1 MSQKAFGK
9 AKIQE
14 QGEQTNTSS
23 STSMADSWNRSLED
37 SYFLLEEEGPKKSE
51 NVLFVVRL
59 FIGVT
64 LVCVILICGGGNLFF
79 ILNLVMYK
87 SMQNVTNILI
97 ANLAVSDLLVAVICC
112 PFEIDY
118 YVVREQSWEFGHIIC
133 SSVIYLRMLS
143 LYVST
148 NALLA
153 IAIDRYLVILH
164 PLKPRM
170 KLQTA
175 CGVLVLIWLSAT
187 VIAAPA
193 AYFATETVFDAPRE
207 SGGKV
212 FCGQIW
218 PADRAVYYKSYSLFL
233 LAVEFIIP
241 VFIMSMCYVRICHE
255 LWFKSLPGEQT
266 QQLRNRLQARRKSVL
281 VLVAVLSAYVLCWS
295 PFYSYAIVRDFFPAL
310 LLRERYAIALYYIV
324 ECIAISN
331 SIINTLCFVT
341 GKNQAKCCFTIL
353 INPYKVY
360 RKEEASKEFSPCK
373 VSLAILFI
381 TSMQRSLL
389 TMDF

>member
-1 MSQKAFGK
+1 
-9 AKIQE
+9 
-14 QGEQTNTSS
+14 
-23 STSMADSWNRSLED
+23 MADSWNRSLED
-37 SYFLLEEEGPKKSE
+37 TYFLLEEEGPKTSE

-87 SMQNVTNILI
+87 NMQNVTNILI

-118 YVVREQSWEFGHIIC
+118 YVVREQSWAFGQIIC

-153 IAIDRYLVILH
+153 IAIDRYLVIVH

-193 AYFATETVFDAPRE
+193 AYFATETVFDAPRD

-241 VFIMSMCYVRICHE
+241 VFIMSMCYVRIGHE

-295 PFYSYAIVRDFFPAL
+295 PFYSYTIVRDFFPGL

-331 SIINTLCFVT
+331 SIINTMCFVT
-341 GKNQAKCCFTIL
+341 GKNQAKCCFKIL
-353 INPYKVY
+353 INPWEKRQLSTERHTVLQEC
-360 RKEEASKEFSPCK
+360 KSTVPPCA
-373 VSLAILFI
+373 V
-381 TSMQRSLL
+381 
-389 TMDF
+389 

>member
-1 MSQKAFGK
+1 
-9 AKIQE
+9 
-14 QGEQTNTSS
+14 
-23 STSMADSWNRSLED
+23 MADSWNQSSED
-37 SYFLLEEEGPKKSE
+37 IYFLFEEEDPKASE
-51 NVLFVVRL
+51 NILFVVRL

-87 SMQNVTNILI
+87 NMQNVTNILI

-118 YVVREQSWEFGHIIC
+118 YVVREQSWAFGHIIC

-153 IAIDRYLVILH
+153 IAIDRYFVIVH

-175 CGVLVLIWLSAT
+175 WGVLLLIWSSAT
-187 VIAAPA
+187 VIAAPT
-193 AYFATETVFDAPRE
+193 AYFATETVFDMPRE

-218 PADRAVYYKSYSLFL
+218 PADRALYYKSYSLFL
-233 LAVEFIIP
+233 LVVEFVFP
-241 VFIMSMCYVRICHE
+241 VLIMSMCYIRICHE

-266 QQLRNRLQARRKSVL
+266 LQLQNHLQARRKSVL
-281 VLVAVLSAYVLCWS
+281 VLIAVLSAYVLCWS
-295 PFYSYAIVRDFFPAL
+295 PFYSYAIVRDFFPGL
-310 LLRERYAIALYYIV
+310 LLRQRYAIALYYIV
-324 ECIAISN
+324 ECIAVSN

-341 GKNQAKCCFTIL
+341 GKNQAKCCFKIL
-353 INPYKVY
+353 VNPWEKITLSTERNTMYPDCKSTVQPC
-360 RKEEASKEFSPCK
+360 AS
-373 VSLAILFI
+373 
-381 TSMQRSLL
+381 
-389 TMDF
+389 

>member
-1 MSQKAFGK
+1 
-9 AKIQE
+9 
-14 QGEQTNTSS
+14 
-23 STSMADSWNRSLED
+23 MADSWNRSLED
-37 SYFLLEEEGPKKSE
+37 IYFLLEEEGPKPSE
-51 NVLFVVRL
+51 NILFVVRL
-59 FIGVT
+59 FIGMT

-87 SMQNVTNILI
+87 NMQNVTNILI

-118 YVVREQSWEFGHIIC
+118 YVVREQSWAFGHIIC

-153 IAIDRYLVILH
+153 IAIDRYLVIVY

-175 CGVLVLIWLSAT
+175 CGILFLIWSSAT
-187 VIAAPA
+187 VIAAPT
-193 AYFATETVFDAPRE
+193 AYFATSHE

-218 PADRAVYYKSYSLFL
+218 PADRALYYKSYYLFL
-233 LAVEFIIP
+233 LTVEFVIP
-241 VFIMSMCYVRICHE
+241 VFIMSMCYIRICHE
-255 LWFKSLPGEQT
+255 LWFKGLPGEQT
-266 QQLRNRLQARRKSVL
+266 QQLRSRLQARRKSVL
-281 VLVAVLSAYVLCWS
+281 VLIAVLSAYVLCWS
-295 PFYSYAIVRDFFPAL
+295 PFYSYAIVRDFFPSL
-310 LLRERYAIALYYIV
+310 LLRERNAIALYYTV

-331 SIINTLCFVT
+331 SIINTLCFVS
-341 GKNQAKCCFTIL
+341 GKNQVKCCFKIL
-353 INPYKVY
+353 INTWEKRTVSTE
-360 RKEEASKEFSPCK
+360 RHTMFQDCKSPVHPC
-373 VSLAILFI
+373 VL
-381 TSMQRSLL
+381 
-389 TMDF
+389 

>member
-1 MSQKAFGK
+1 
-9 AKIQE
+9 
-14 QGEQTNTSS
+14 
-23 STSMADSWNRSLED
+23 MADSRNQSLENI
-37 SYFLLEEEGPKKSE
+37 YFWFEEDPKPSE
-51 NVLFVVRL
+51 NIPFMVRL

-87 SMQNVTNILI
+87 NMQNVTNILI

-118 YVVREQSWEFGHIIC
+118 YVVREQSWAFGHIIC

-153 IAIDRYLVILH
+153 IAIDRYLVIVH

-175 CGVLVLIWLSAT
+175 CGVLFLIWSSAT
-187 VIAAPA
+187 VIAAPT
-193 AYFATETVFDAPRE
+193 AYFATEAVFDS

-218 PADRAVYYKSYSLFL
+218 PADRALYYKSYSFFL
-233 LAVEFIIP
+233 LAVEFVIP
-241 VFIMSMCYVRICHE
+241 VFIMSMCYIRISHE

-266 QQLRNRLQARRKSVL
+266 QQLRGQLQARKKSVL
-281 VLVAVLSAYVLCWS
+281 LLIAVLLAYVLCWS
-295 PFYSYAIVRDFFPAL
+295 PFYSYAIVRDFFPGL

-341 GKNQAKCCFTIL
+341 GKNQIKCCFKIL
-353 INPYKVY
+353 VNAWKKRTLSTKRHTMFKDCKSAVH
-360 RKEEASKEFSPCK
+360 PCA
-373 VSLAILFI
+373 L
-381 TSMQRSLL
+381 
-389 TMDF
+389 